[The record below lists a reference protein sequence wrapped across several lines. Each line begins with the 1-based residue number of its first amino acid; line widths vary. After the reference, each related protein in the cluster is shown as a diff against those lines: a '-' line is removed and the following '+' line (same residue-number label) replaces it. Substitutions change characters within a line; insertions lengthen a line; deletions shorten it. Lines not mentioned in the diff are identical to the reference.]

1 MRFLGIDY
9 GAKRVGVAMSDEDGK
24 MAFPYAVL
32 KSDENL
38 AREIKKICEKEKI
51 KKIILG
57 LPLDL
62 KNRSTHNT
70 KSVLEFEKKLENTV
84 NPVRNFC
91 IQDLSKSYSKKS
103 VNDQVSNGVKIPIIL
118 EKEFYTTKE
127 AERTQGKIK
136 KIDASAA
143 ALILRH
149 YFDKRGVK

>member
-9 GAKRVGVAMSDEDGK
+9 GAKRTGVAMSDEDGK

-32 KSDENL
+32 KSGGNL
-38 AREIKKICEKEKI
+38 AKEIKDICEKEKI

-62 KNRSTHNT
+62 KNMPTHNT
-70 KSVLEFEKKLENTV
+70 KPVLEFEKKLENTA
-84 NPVRNFC
+84 
-91 IQDLSKSYSKKS
+91 
-103 VNDQVSNGVKIPIIL
+103 KIPIIL

-136 KIDASAA
+136 NIDASAA
-143 ALILRH
+143 ALILKY

>member
-9 GAKRVGVAMSDEDGK
+9 GAKRVGVAISDEYGK

-70 KSVLEFEKKLENTV
+70 KPVLEFEKKLENAV
-84 NPVRNFC
+84 NPVRNSYV
-91 IQDLSKSYSKKS
+91 QNLSKSHSKKS
-103 VNDQVSNGVKIPIIL
+103 VDVKISNGVKVPIIL

-136 KIDASAA
+136 NIDASAA
-143 ALILRH
+143 ALILKH
-149 YFDKRGVK
+149 YFDKIK

>member
-9 GAKRVGVAMSDEDGK
+9 GAKRVGLAISDEYGK

-38 AREIKKICEKEKI
+38 VREIKKICEKEKI

-57 LPLDL
+57 LPFDL

-70 KSVLEFEKKLENTV
+70 KPVLEFEKKLENTA
-84 NPVRNFC
+84 
-91 IQDLSKSYSKKS
+91 
-103 VNDQVSNGVKIPIIL
+103 KIPIIL

-136 KIDASAA
+136 NIDASAA
-143 ALILRH
+143 ALILKH
-149 YFDKRGVK
+149 YFDERGVK